1 MMKYSFPLR
10 SNSRMRALGEKSS
23 DRKLFRSPFPVF
35 LRNRKIFLKIPVD
48 PILLEN
54 AVQNIDRIMVLI
66 Q

>member
-1 MMKYSFPLR
+1 
-10 SNSRMRALGEKSS
+10 MRVLGEKSS

-35 LRNRKIFLKIPVD
+35 LRNRKTFLKIPVD

-54 AVQNIDRIMVLI
+54 AVQSIDRIMVLI

>member
-1 MMKYSFPLR
+1 
-10 SNSRMRALGEKSS
+10 MRALGEKSS